1 MALPETHPLMATATL
16 SVRQLA
22 EQAFSRAAGAPLIAG
37 NSVRLLRD
45 AAENY
50 PAWMDAIQQARRYV
64 HLESYIVH
72 PDRTGWSFAQLLM
85 EKARQ
90 GVRVRVLY
98 DWLGARGHGWQW
110 RRFRRALE
118 AAGVEVRCF
127 NPPEWT
133 NPFGWLGRDH
143 RKMLIVDGRIAF
155 VSGLC
160 VGDDWVGNPAR
171 GIEPWRDTGVAI
183 RGPALAPLQAAFAS
197 TWALA
202 GPPLPPEEQPGEED
216 LAPAGTVALRIVAS
230 EPETAGLYRLDQLV
244 AALARRSI
252 WLTDA
257 YFVGTTPYVRA
268 LASAA
273 LDGVDVRLLV
283 PRATDVPFVRSLSR
297 TAYRPLLE
305 AGVRIFE
312 WNGPMLHAKTAV
324 ADGRWARVGSTN
336 LNLASWIG
344 NWELDVVVED
354 EEFAAEMEQMYLQDL
369 SRSTE
374 IVLLGRRRV
383 RPLSADRRGADAV
396 RARGSAG
403 RAASGVVAITSTIGA
418 VITRRR
424 TLGPAE
430 VRLMLTTGL
439 LLMALAAAGLLW
451 PPLVAVPFAV
461 VAGWLG
467 AGLILTAYGLWRRR
481 LRLLGIDPPAEGA
494 RVRRKLVQRLRR
506 RRETNR
512 SLEQS

>member
-1 MALPETHPLMATATL
+1 MATPGTRSLTAAAIL

-22 EQAFSRAAGAPLIAG
+22 EQAFSRAAGAPLIPG

-50 PAWMDAIQQARRYV
+50 PAWMEAIQQARRYV

-72 PDRTGWSFAQLLM
+72 PDRTGWRFAELLM

-90 GVRVRVLY
+90 GVRVRLLY
-98 DWLGARGHGWQW
+98 DWLGARGHGWKW

-160 VGDDWVGNPAR
+160 VGDDWVGDPTR

-197 TWALA
+197 TWALT
-202 GPPLPPEEQPGEED
+202 GPALPPEEEPGEED
-216 LAPAGTVALRIVAS
+216 LAPAGTVALRIVAT

-283 PRATDVPFVRSLSR
+283 PRASDVPFVRALSR
-297 TAYRPLLE
+297 AAYRPLLE
-305 AGVRIFE
+305 AGVRIYE
-312 WNGPMLHAKTAV
+312 WHGPMLHAKTAV

-354 EEFAAEMEQMYLQDL
+354 EAFAAEMERMYLQDL

-383 RPLSADRRGADAV
+383 RPLRADRRGTETP

-424 TLGPAE
+424 ALGPAE

-439 LLMALAAAGLLW
+439 LLLALTAAGLLW
-451 PPLVAVPFAV
+451 PPLIAVPFAV
-461 VAGWLG
+461 AAGWLG
-467 AGLILTAYGLWRRR
+467 LGLILTAYGLWRRR
-481 LRLLGIDPPAEGA
+481 LRLLRIAPASEGIPD
-494 RVRRKLVQRLRR
+494 RRRFVRRLRHQKGVD
-506 RRETNR
+506 R
-512 SLEQS
+512 SPPQA